1 MAGNSALFRV
11 NGPGETEAT
20 SKITGNVIEFNPS
33 AVEDIAGR
41 LVETTR
47 QYSRDMSIHPNPNN
61 PLNVI
66 QDGKLGTVEMTIAG
80 HIVAPNS
87 VLAMADLDTLQRWM
101 NEPATNSLVKFGRFA
116 VRFDD
121 ISVWDQIPDA
131 DSGLILYDVFI
142 RRPQDSINEAAFIA
156 KLYLNGDLP

>member
-1 MAGNSALFRV
+1 MVIKNEAKSVQTSETNPPARV
-11 NGPGETEAT
+11 KAKTTVHITIIVVLREAPKAT

-121 ISVWDQIPDA
+121 ISVWDQ
-131 DSGLILYDVFI
+131 SILF
-142 RRPQDSINEAAFIA
+142 
-156 KLYLNGDLP
+156 